1 MVTTKAGELALIEEN
16 NSFWGRFGEG
26 KEDEVEVEGGEIKEV
41 AGGRLDYDSI
51 FTDDKAMKKNVSL
64 SEAVEGKTTTTSK
77 KKKTTRVTIQSEAAA
92 AVAAAAVAAEEESPI
107 VLGFKDS
114 LGDGAAAE
122 FSMEA
127 DY

>member
-51 FTDDKAMKKNVSL
+51 FTD
-64 SEAVEGKTTTTSK
+64 GKTTTTSK

>member
-92 AVAAAAVAAEEESPI
+92 AVAAEEESPI